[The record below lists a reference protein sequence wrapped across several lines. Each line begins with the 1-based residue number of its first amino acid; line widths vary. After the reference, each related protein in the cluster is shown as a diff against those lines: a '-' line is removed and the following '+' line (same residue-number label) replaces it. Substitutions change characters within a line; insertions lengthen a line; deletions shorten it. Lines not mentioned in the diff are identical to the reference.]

1 MPGVAAAAIDR
12 WRLPVRRNGRVST
25 GDLRQA
31 VEDGRIVPTVRVYQS
46 EWNQMMST
54 KDPMTRL
61 RMIDSMLARLE
72 VPTRHYNERTARL
85 PALRHEVALEVNAA
99 MDIGPSTRPMALDA

>member
-46 EWNQMMST
+46 EWNLMMGT
-54 KDPMTRL
+54 KDPMVRL
-61 RMIDSMLARLE
+61 RMMDDMLAG
-72 VPTRHYNERTARL
+72 PTRYYNERTACLKSMRDEL
-85 PALRHEVALEVNAA
+85 ALEVNAA